1 MQLNRKTRQSLP
13 NTLIKLFIKIL
24 LPAAVLII
32 IIFFINQ
39 LNLPKPNKI
48 IKQEIPN
55 EKFEVVK

>member
-24 LPAAVLII
+24 LPVAVLII

>member
-1 MQLNRKTRQSLP
+1 MQLHRKTRQGLFS
-13 NTLIKLFIKIL
+13 NLIKLFIKIL

>member
-13 NTLIKLFIKIL
+13 NILIKLFIKIL
-24 LPAAVLII
+24 IPVAVLII